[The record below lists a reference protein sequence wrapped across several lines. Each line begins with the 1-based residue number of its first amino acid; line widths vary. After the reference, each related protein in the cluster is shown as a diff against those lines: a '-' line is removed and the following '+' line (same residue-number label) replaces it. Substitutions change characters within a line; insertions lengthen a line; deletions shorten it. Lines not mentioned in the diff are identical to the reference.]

1 MFRKILIRWMVQ
13 NCRASDAAAMALARQ
28 SHGEILLLRVPVFE
42 TAGCR
47 RLAATACCI
56 PNSRWNTHAPKRES
70 I

>member
-1 MFRKILIRWMVQ
+1 MP
-13 NCRASDAAAMALARQ
+13 AAMALARQ

-42 TAGCR
+42 TAMR